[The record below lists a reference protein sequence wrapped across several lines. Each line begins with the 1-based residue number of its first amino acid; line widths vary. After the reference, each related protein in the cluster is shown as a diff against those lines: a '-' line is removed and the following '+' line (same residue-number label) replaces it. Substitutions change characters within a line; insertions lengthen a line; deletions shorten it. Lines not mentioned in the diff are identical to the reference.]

1 MPKVRKVNEAKRKEK
16 KKKGR
21 EVVKCHLRRFRSLV
35 RNFIINDPNCRQ
47 TLLNSRNYRIDWFA
61 KEKRRKGN
69 LITNKIKIM
78 MVTREGERGWQGE
91 LPISFSIRFKSLLTR
106 SLFHF
111 LFQTIHLNNRYQP
124 PWNLNLSEPQ
134 RKREWERGK
143 EGGREKERE
152 EEYKEKIYCSN
163 FFQTNCVITCRKKLV
178 QKHPSEMI

>member
-16 KKKGR
+16 KKKSR

-78 MVTREGERGWQGE
+78 MVTREGERGCQGE
-91 LPISFSIRFKSLLTR
+91 LPIPFSIRFKSLLTR

-124 PWNLNLSEPQ
+124 PWNLHLSEPQ

-143 EGGREKERE
+143 EGGRRKRER
-152 EEYKEKIYCSN
+152 KNIKRKFTVPI
-163 FFQTNCVITCRKKLV
+163 FFKRTVL
-178 QKHPSEMI
+178 

>member
-1 MPKVRKVNEAKRKEK
+1 MSPSTVS
-16 KKKGR
+16 
-21 EVVKCHLRRFRSLV
+21 SLV

-78 MVTREGERGWQGE
+78 MVTREGERGCQGE
-91 LPISFSIRFKSLLTR
+91 LPIPFSIRFKSLLTR

-111 LFQTIHLNNRYQP
+111 LSQTTHLHNRYQP
-124 PWNLNLSEPQ
+124 PWNLHLSEPQ

-143 EGGREKERE
+143 EGGRRKRER
-152 EEYKEKIYCSN
+152 KNIKRKFTVPI
-163 FFQTNCVITCRKKLV
+163 FFKRIVL
-178 QKHPSEMI
+178 

>member
-1 MPKVRKVNEAKRKEK
+1 MSPSTVS
-16 KKKGR
+16 
-21 EVVKCHLRRFRSLV
+21 SLV
-35 RNFIINDPNCRQ
+35 RNFIINDPNCSRIPS
-47 TLLNSRNYRIDWFA
+47 NSRNYRIDWFA

-78 MVTREGERGWQGE
+78 MVMREGERECQGE

-111 LFQTIHLNNRYQP
+111 LSQTTHLHNRYQP
-124 PWNLNLSEPQ
+124 PWNLHLSEPQ
-134 RKREWERGK
+134 WKREWGR
-143 EGGREKERE
+143 GREKKRE

-163 FFQTNCVITCRKKLV
+163 FFQTNCAITCRKKFV